1 MKGRKTMSNFRKKA
15 IALASVACVALTSF
29 ASCMDSKSSSSNA
42 GSKADSNVS
51 EGATDADGNTV
62 ANANNG
68 SGNGNSGD
76 DVNFEN
82 IVNDQGQVVVTPFQS
97 GSSDDFGIPAPDVDL
112 DSDDPVSKE
121 PATEIVEVTEPNG
134 EKATDS
140 SGSVVTQIVTK
151 PANTS
156 ADNYKSKTESK
167 YCFWI
172 DISKDSDYIFNDQF
186 IKVTFNL
193 KDNIPDRDYPVRFN
207 PDLSSVAGKT
217 ITPDKVVQGTIRVGG
232 DIAAQNVSSES
243 GFVVYGDNVS
253 AKAGDS
259 VDYYLNI
266 KNNPGLAGILVWIYY
281 DANAME
287 VESIRPAGE
296 FADFAKTKVGSKPE

>member
-1 MKGRKTMSNFRKKA
+1 MSNFRKKA

-51 EGATDADGNTV
+51 ENATDADGNTV

-68 SGNGNSGD
+68 NGSSGNGSSGG
-76 DVNFEN
+76 DVDFEN

-97 GSSDDFGIPAPDVDL
+97 GSSDDFGIPAPEVDR
-112 DSDDPVSKE
+112 DSDDPVAKE
-121 PATEIVEVTEPNG
+121 PATEIVEVTEANG

-140 SGSVVTQIVTK
+140 AGNVVTQIVTK
-151 PANTS
+151 PADSS

-172 DISKDSDYIFNDQF
+172 DISKDSDYVFNDQF

-253 AKAGDS
+253 AKAGDT

-266 KNNPGLAGILVWIYY
+266 KNNPGLAGILVWVYY
-281 DANAME
+281 DANAMD

-296 FADFAKTKVGSKPE
+296 FANFAKTKVGSKPE

>member
-1 MKGRKTMSNFRKKA
+1 MSNFRKKA

-29 ASCMDSKSSSSNA
+29 ASCMDSKSSSSSNA

-51 EGATDADGNTV
+51 ENATDADGNTV

-68 SGNGNSGD
+68 NGSGSSGNGSSGG
-76 DVNFEN
+76 DVDFEN

-97 GSSDDFGIPAPDVDL
+97 GSSDDFGIPAPEVDL
-112 DSDDPVSKE
+112 DSDDPVAKE
-121 PATEIVEVTEPNG
+121 PATEIVEVTEANG

-140 SGSVVTQIVTK
+140 AGNVVTQIVTK
-151 PANTS
+151 PADSS
-156 ADNYKSKTESK
+156 AENYKSKTESK

-193 KDNIPDRDYPVRFN
+193 KDNIPNRDYPVRFN

-232 DIAAQNVSSES
+232 DIDAQNVSSES

-253 AKAGDS
+253 AKAGDT

-266 KNNPGLAGILVWIYY
+266 KNNPGLAGILVWVYY

-296 FADFAKTKVGSKPE
+296 FANFAKTKVGSKPE

>member
-1 MKGRKTMSNFRKKA
+1 M
-15 IALASVACVALTSF
+15 
-29 ASCMDSKSSSSNA
+29 
-42 GSKADSNVS
+42 
-51 EGATDADGNTV
+51 
-62 ANANNG
+62 
-68 SGNGNSGD
+68 
-76 DVNFEN
+76 
-82 IVNDQGQVVVTPFQS
+82 
-97 GSSDDFGIPAPDVDL
+97 
-112 DSDDPVSKE
+112 
-121 PATEIVEVTEPNG
+121 TEANG

-140 SGSVVTQIVTK
+140 AGNVVTQIVTK
-151 PANTS
+151 PADSS

-172 DISKDSDYIFNDQF
+172 DISKDSDYVFNDQF

-253 AKAGDS
+253 AKAGDT

-266 KNNPGLAGILVWIYY
+266 KNNPGLAGILVWVYY
-281 DANAME
+281 DANAMD

-296 FADFAKTKVGSKPE
+296 FANFAKTKVGSKPE

>member
-1 MKGRKTMSNFRKKA
+1 MSNFRKKA

-29 ASCMDSKSSSSNA
+29 ASCMDSKSSSSSNA

-51 EGATDADGNTV
+51 ENATDADGNTV

-68 SGNGNSGD
+68 NGSGSGNGSSGG
-76 DVNFEN
+76 DVDFEN

-97 GSSDDFGIPAPDVDL
+97 GSSDDFGIPAPEVDL
-112 DSDDPVSKE
+112 DSDDPVAKE
-121 PATEIVEVTEPNG
+121 PATEIVEVTEANG

-140 SGSVVTQIVTK
+140 AGNVVTQIVTK
-151 PANTS
+151 PADSS
-156 ADNYKSKTESK
+156 AENYKSKTESK

-172 DISKDSDYIFNDQF
+172 DISKDSDYVFNDQF

-253 AKAGDS
+253 AKAGDT

-266 KNNPGLAGILVWIYY
+266 KNNPGLAGILVWVYY
-281 DANAME
+281 DANAMD

-296 FADFAKTKVGSKPE
+296 FAN

>member
-1 MKGRKTMSNFRKKA
+1 MSNFRKKA

-51 EGATDADGNTV
+51 ENATDADGNTV

-68 SGNGNSGD
+68 NGSSGNGSSGG
-76 DVNFEN
+76 DVDFEN

-97 GSSDDFGIPAPDVDL
+97 GSSDDFGIPAPEVDL
-112 DSDDPVSKE
+112 DSDDPVAKE
-121 PATEIVEVTEPNG
+121 PATEIVEVTEANG

-140 SGSVVTQIVTK
+140 AGNVVTQIVTK
-151 PANTS
+151 PADSS

-172 DISKDSDYIFNDQF
+172 DISKDSDYVFNDQF

-193 KDNIPDRDYPVRFN
+193 KDNIRLPRKIQSRS
-207 PDLSSVAGKT
+207 LQRCR
-217 ITPDKVVQGTIRVGG
+217 KVHNSR
-232 DIAAQNVSSES
+232 
-243 GFVVYGDNVS
+243 
-253 AKAGDS
+253 
-259 VDYYLNI
+259 
-266 KNNPGLAGILVWIYY
+266 
-281 DANAME
+281 
-287 VESIRPAGE
+287 
-296 FADFAKTKVGSKPE
+296 

>member
-1 MKGRKTMSNFRKKA
+1 MSNFRKKA

-51 EGATDADGNTV
+51 ENATDADGNTV

-68 SGNGNSGD
+68 SGSSGNGSSGG
-76 DVNFEN
+76 DVDFEN

-97 GSSDDFGIPAPDVDL
+97 GSSDDFGIPAPEVDL
-112 DSDDPVSKE
+112 DSDDPVAKE
-121 PATEIVEVTEPNG
+121 PATEIVEVTEANG

-140 SGSVVTQIVTK
+140 AGNVVTQIVTK
-151 PANTS
+151 PADSS
-156 ADNYKSKTESK
+156 AENYKSKTESK

-172 DISKDSDYIFNDQF
+172 DISKDSDYVFNDQF

-232 DIAAQNVSSES
+232 DIDAQNVSSES

-253 AKAGDS
+253 AKAGDT

-266 KNNPGLAGILVWIYY
+266 KNNPGLAGILVWVYY
-281 DANAME
+281 DANAMD

-296 FADFAKTKVGSKPE
+296 FANFAKTKVGSKPE

>member
-1 MKGRKTMSNFRKKA
+1 MSNFRKKA

-29 ASCMDSKSSSSNA
+29 ASCMDSKSSSSSNA

-51 EGATDADGNTV
+51 ENATDADGNTV

-68 SGNGNSGD
+68 NGSGSGNGSSGG
-76 DVNFEN
+76 DVDFEN

-97 GSSDDFGIPAPDVDL
+97 GSSDDFGIPAPEVDL
-112 DSDDPVSKE
+112 DSDDPVAKE
-121 PATEIVEVTEPNG
+121 PATEIVEVTEANG

-140 SGSVVTQIVTK
+140 AGNVVTQIVTK
-151 PANTS
+151 PADSS
-156 ADNYKSKTESK
+156 AENYKSKTESK

-172 DISKDSDYIFNDQF
+172 DISKDSDYVFNDQF

-253 AKAGDS
+253 AKAGDT

-266 KNNPGLAGILVWIYY
+266 KNNPGLAGILVWVYY
-281 DANAME
+281 DANAMD

-296 FADFAKTKVGSKPE
+296 FANFAKTKVGSKPE

>member
-1 MKGRKTMSNFRKKA
+1 MSNFRKKA

-51 EGATDADGNTV
+51 ENATDADGNTV

-68 SGNGNSGD
+68 NGSSGNGSSGG
-76 DVNFEN
+76 DVDFEN

-97 GSSDDFGIPAPDVDL
+97 GSSDDFGIPAPEVDL
-112 DSDDPVSKE
+112 DSDDPVAKE
-121 PATEIVEVTEPNG
+121 PATEIVEVTEANG

-140 SGSVVTQIVTK
+140 AGNVVTQIVTK
-151 PANTS
+151 PADSS
-156 ADNYKSKTESK
+156 AENYKSKTESK

-172 DISKDSDYIFNDQF
+172 DISKDSDYVFNDQF

-207 PDLSSVAGKT
+207 PDLSSVAGKS

-232 DIAAQNVSSES
+232 DIDAQNVSSES

-253 AKAGDS
+253 AKAGDT

-266 KNNPGLAGILVWIYY
+266 KNNPGLAGILVWVYY
-281 DANAME
+281 DANAMD

-296 FADFAKTKVGSKPE
+296 FANFAKTKVGSKPE

>member
-1 MKGRKTMSNFRKKA
+1 MSNFRKKA

-42 GSKADSNVS
+42 GSKADSTVS
-51 EGATDADGNTV
+51 ENATDADGNTV

-68 SGNGNSGD
+68 NGSSGNGSSGG
-76 DVNFEN
+76 DVDFEN

-97 GSSDDFGIPAPDVDL
+97 GSSDDFGIPAPEVDL
-112 DSDDPVSKE
+112 DSDDPVAKE
-121 PATEIVEVTEPNG
+121 PATEIVEVTEANG

-140 SGSVVTQIVTK
+140 AGNVVTQIVTK
-151 PANTS
+151 PADSS

-172 DISKDSDYIFNDQF
+172 DISKDSDYVFNDQF

-207 PDLSSVAGKT
+207 PDLSSVAGKS

-253 AKAGDS
+253 AKAGDT

-266 KNNPGLAGILVWIYY
+266 KNNPGLAGILVWVYY
-281 DANAME
+281 DANAMD

-296 FADFAKTKVGSKPE
+296 FANFAKTKVGSKPE

>member
-1 MKGRKTMSNFRKKA
+1 MSNFRKKA

-51 EGATDADGNTV
+51 ENATDADGNTV

-68 SGNGNSGD
+68 NGSSGNGSSGG
-76 DVNFEN
+76 DVDFEN

-97 GSSDDFGIPAPDVDL
+97 GSSDDFGIPAPEVDL
-112 DSDDPVSKE
+112 DSDDPVAKE
-121 PATEIVEVTEPNG
+121 PATEIVEVTEANG

-140 SGSVVTQIVTK
+140 AGNVVTQIVTK
-151 PANTS
+151 PADSS

-172 DISKDSDYIFNDQF
+172 DISKDSDYVFNDQF

-207 PDLSSVAGKT
+207 PDLSSVAGKS

-253 AKAGDS
+253 AKAGDT

-266 KNNPGLAGILVWIYY
+266 KNNPGLAGILVWVYY
-281 DANAME
+281 DANAMD

-296 FADFAKTKVGSKPE
+296 FANFAKTKVGSKPE

>member
-1 MKGRKTMSNFRKKA
+1 MSNFRKKA

-51 EGATDADGNTV
+51 ENATDADGNTV

-68 SGNGNSGD
+68 NGSGSGSGNGSSDGD
-76 DVNFEN
+76 VDFEN

-97 GSSDDFGIPAPDVDL
+97 GSSDDFGIPAPEVDL
-112 DSDDPVSKE
+112 DSDDPVAKE
-121 PATEIVEVTEPNG
+121 PATEIVEVTEANG

-140 SGSVVTQIVTK
+140 AGNVVTQIVTK
-151 PANTS
+151 HADSS

-172 DISKDSDYIFNDQF
+172 DISKDSDYVFNDQF

-253 AKAGDS
+253 AKAGDT

-266 KNNPGLAGILVWIYY
+266 KNNPGLAGILVWVYY
-281 DANAME
+281 DANAMD

-296 FADFAKTKVGSKPE
+296 FANFAKTKVGSKPE

>member
-1 MKGRKTMSNFRKKA
+1 MSNFRKKA

-29 ASCMDSKSSSSNA
+29 ASCMDSKSSSSSNA

-51 EGATDADGNTV
+51 ENATDADGNTV

-68 SGNGNSGD
+68 NGSGSGNGSSGG
-76 DVNFEN
+76 DVDFEN

-97 GSSDDFGIPAPDVDL
+97 GSSDDFGIPAPEVDL
-112 DSDDPVSKE
+112 DSDDPVAKE
-121 PATEIVEVTEPNG
+121 PATEIVEVTEANG

-140 SGSVVTQIVTK
+140 AGNVVTQIVTK
-151 PANTS
+151 PADS
-156 ADNYKSKTESK
+156 SSENYKSKTESK

-172 DISKDSDYIFNDQF
+172 DISKDSDYVFNDQF

-253 AKAGDS
+253 AKAGDT

-266 KNNPGLAGILVWIYY
+266 KNNPGLAGILVWVYY
-281 DANAME
+281 DANAMD

-296 FADFAKTKVGSKPE
+296 FANFAKTKVGSKPE

>member
-1 MKGRKTMSNFRKKA
+1 MSNFRKKA

-51 EGATDADGNTV
+51 ENATDADGNTV

-68 SGNGNSGD
+68 NGSSGNGSSGG
-76 DVNFEN
+76 DVDFEN

-97 GSSDDFGIPAPDVDL
+97 GSSDDFGIPAPEVDL
-112 DSDDPVSKE
+112 DSDDPVAKE
-121 PATEIVEVTEPNG
+121 PATEIVEVTEANG

-140 SGSVVTQIVTK
+140 AGNVVTQIVTK
-151 PANTS
+151 PADSS
-156 ADNYKSKTESK
+156 ADNYKIKTESK

-172 DISKDSDYIFNDQF
+172 DISKDSDYVFNDQF

-207 PDLSSVAGKT
+207 PDLSSVAGKS

-253 AKAGDS
+253 AKAGDT

-266 KNNPGLAGILVWIYY
+266 KNNPGLAGILVWVYY
-281 DANAME
+281 DANAMD

-296 FADFAKTKVGSKPE
+296 FANFAKTKVGSKPE

>member
-1 MKGRKTMSNFRKKA
+1 MSNFRKKA

-29 ASCMDSKSSSSNA
+29 ASCMDSKSSSSSNA

-51 EGATDADGNTV
+51 ENATDADGNTV

-68 SGNGNSGD
+68 SGSNSGNGSSGG
-76 DVNFEN
+76 DVDFEN

-97 GSSDDFGIPAPDVDL
+97 GSSDDFGIPAPEVDL
-112 DSDDPVSKE
+112 DSDDPVAKE
-121 PATEIVEVTEPNG
+121 PATEIVEVTEANG

-140 SGSVVTQIVTK
+140 AGNVVTQIVTK
-151 PANTS
+151 PADSS
-156 ADNYKSKTESK
+156 AENYKSKTESK

-172 DISKDSDYIFNDQF
+172 DISKDSDYVFNDQF

-232 DIAAQNVSSES
+232 DIDAQNVSSES

-253 AKAGDS
+253 AKAGDT

-266 KNNPGLAGILVWIYY
+266 KNNPGLAGILVWVYY
-281 DANAME
+281 DANAMD

-296 FADFAKTKVGSKPE
+296 FANFAKTKVGSKPE

>member
-1 MKGRKTMSNFRKKA
+1 MSNFRKKA

-51 EGATDADGNTV
+51 ENATDADGNTV

-68 SGNGNSGD
+68 SGSSGNGSSGG
-76 DVNFEN
+76 DVDFEN

-97 GSSDDFGIPAPDVDL
+97 GSSDDFGIPAPEVDL
-112 DSDDPVSKE
+112 DSDDPVAKE
-121 PATEIVEVTEPNG
+121 PATEIVEVTEANG

-140 SGSVVTQIVTK
+140 AGNVVTQIVTK
-151 PANTS
+151 PADSS

-172 DISKDSDYIFNDQF
+172 DISKDSDYVFNDQF

-207 PDLSSVAGKT
+207 PDLSSVAGKS

-253 AKAGDS
+253 AKAGDT

-266 KNNPGLAGILVWIYY
+266 KNNPGLAGILVWVYY
-281 DANAME
+281 DANAMD

-296 FADFAKTKVGSKPE
+296 FANFAKTKVGSKPE

>member
-1 MKGRKTMSNFRKKA
+1 MSNFRKKA

-29 ASCMDSKSSSSNA
+29 ASCMDSKSSSSSNA

-51 EGATDADGNTV
+51 ENATDADGNTV

-68 SGNGNSGD
+68 NGSGSSGNGSSGG
-76 DVNFEN
+76 DVDFEN

-97 GSSDDFGIPAPDVDL
+97 GSSDDFGIPAPEVDL
-112 DSDDPVSKE
+112 DSDDPVAKE
-121 PATEIVEVTEPNG
+121 PATEIVEVTEANG

-140 SGSVVTQIVTK
+140 AGNVVTQIVTK
-151 PANTS
+151 PADSS
-156 ADNYKSKTESK
+156 AENYKSKTESK

-172 DISKDSDYIFNDQF
+172 DISKDSDYVFNDQF

-193 KDNIPDRDYPVRFN
+193 KDNIPNRDYPVRFN

-232 DIAAQNVSSES
+232 DIDAQNVSSES

-253 AKAGDS
+253 AKAGDT

-266 KNNPGLAGILVWIYY
+266 KNNPGLAGILVWVYY

-296 FADFAKTKVGSKPE
+296 FANFAKTKVGSKPE

>member
-1 MKGRKTMSNFRKKA
+1 MSNFRKKA

-51 EGATDADGNTV
+51 ENATDADGNTV

-68 SGNGNSGD
+68 SGSSGNGSSGG
-76 DVNFEN
+76 DVDFEN

-97 GSSDDFGIPAPDVDL
+97 GSSDDFGIPAPEVDL
-112 DSDDPVSKE
+112 DSDDPVAKE
-121 PATEIVEVTEPNG
+121 PATEIVEVTEANG

-140 SGSVVTQIVTK
+140 AGNVVTQIVTK
-151 PANTS
+151 PADSS
-156 ADNYKSKTESK
+156 AENYKSKTESK

-172 DISKDSDYIFNDQF
+172 DISKDSDYVFNDQF

-253 AKAGDS
+253 AKAGDT

-266 KNNPGLAGILVWIYY
+266 KNNPGLAGILVWVYY
-281 DANAME
+281 DANAMD

-296 FADFAKTKVGSKPE
+296 FANFAKTKVGSKPE